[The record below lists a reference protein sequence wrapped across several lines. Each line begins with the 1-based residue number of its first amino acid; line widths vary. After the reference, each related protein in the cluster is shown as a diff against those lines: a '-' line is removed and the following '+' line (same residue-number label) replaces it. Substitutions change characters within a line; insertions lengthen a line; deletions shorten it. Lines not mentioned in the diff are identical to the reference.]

1 VFEALPRWVWATLA
15 SLAALTLVLGAT
27 ALIVSLPVLTRL
39 AGSERSLDR
48 VNSIDAKVSRVV
60 EELQGLDLEQLTENT
75 TPLAGSLKSVDGS
88 VSSMDGQLR
97 LTLAEVVRLRKE
109 LEPLIGTAPS
119 LAGIATQLERVEA
132 DLRGLAALP
141 TQLTALQDNT
151 DGLDQLPGQIA
162 QLIEVLRSVQAHVA
176 NLDRKT
182 GPVLIP
188 Q

>member
-39 AGSERSLDR
+39 AGSERSLDK
-48 VNSIDAKVSRVV
+48 VNSIDTKVSQVV
-60 EELQGLDLEQLTENT
+60 AELEGLDLDQLTKNT
-75 TPLAGSLKSVDGS
+75 TPLAGSLDAVDGS
-88 VSSMDGQLR
+88 VSSMDGQLK

-109 LEPLIGTAPS
+109 LAPLIAQAPA
-119 LAGIATQLERVEA
+119 LAGIAGQLARVEA
-132 DLRGLAALP
+132 DLRGLSELP
-141 TQLTALQDNT
+141 KQLTALRANT
-151 DGLDQLPGQIA
+151 NGLDQLPGQIA
-162 QLIEVLRSVQAHVA
+162 QLIEVLRAVQAHVA